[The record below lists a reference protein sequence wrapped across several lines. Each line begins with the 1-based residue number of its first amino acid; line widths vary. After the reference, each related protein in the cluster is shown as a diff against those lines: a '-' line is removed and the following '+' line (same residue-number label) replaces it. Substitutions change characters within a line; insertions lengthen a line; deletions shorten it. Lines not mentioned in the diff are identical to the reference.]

1 MSLLYPSWI
10 EIPVSDLERA
20 LAFYR
25 AVFGLTDTPTYDEPS
40 GLIAVLL
47 SSDKAVRG
55 PGVSLVKSPLHKP
68 ADGGAV
74 VNFHIDTHEAL
85 DSAVQRVPALGGT
98 VDTAVVDM
106 GDGVRYINLL
116 DCEGN
121 RIALSSYE
129 PLPDET
135 CDPTID

>member
-1 MSLLYPSWI
+1 MALLYPSWI
-10 EIPVSDLERA
+10 EIPANDLQRA
-20 LAFYR
+20 IAFYR
-25 AVFGLTDTPTYDEPS
+25 GVFGLTDTPRYDDPPAQ
-40 GLIAVLL
+40 IAVLL
-47 SSDKAVRG
+47 HSDKSVRN

-74 VNFHIDTHEAL
+74 VNFHMETHAAL
-85 DSAVQRVPALGGT
+85 ETALQQVRTLGGT
-98 VDTAVVDM
+98 LDTEVVDM

-129 PLPDET
+129 PPAGESA
-135 CDPTID
+135 